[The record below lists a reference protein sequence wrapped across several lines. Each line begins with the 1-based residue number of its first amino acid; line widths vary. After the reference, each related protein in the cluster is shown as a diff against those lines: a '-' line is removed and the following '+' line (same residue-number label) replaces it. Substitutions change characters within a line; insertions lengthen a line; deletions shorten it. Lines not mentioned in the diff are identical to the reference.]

1 MFLKMA
7 FITFSESDGGMR
19 QFKQVLWGICA
30 WGLSSMS
37 WAAHPNN
44 GCFELLPDDQLSLV
58 NALGIEESQIR
69 EITSF
74 KSQELNHLENFV
86 SDRKRIHYSKDGEQ
100 SFKALMDLT
109 SMNTNSL
116 QFNAQVLE
124 QRFDLQNRQ
133 IYIKFGPIHVDR
145 MEMQLNMNGVYQ
157 LGHILNPPQALLS
170 SAKF

>member
-1 MFLKMA
+1 
-7 FITFSESDGGMR
+7 MR

-69 EITSF
+69 EITFF
-74 KSQELNHLENFV
+74 KYQELNHLDNFV
-86 SDRKRIHYSKDGEQ
+86 SDRKRIHYTNGEEQ
-100 SFKALMDLT
+100 PFKALMDLT
-109 SMNTNSL
+109 SMNSF
-116 QFNAQVLE
+116 QFNGQVLE

-133 IYIKFGPIHVDR
+133 IYIKFGPIRVDR
-145 MEMQLNMNGVYQ
+145 MEMQLNMSGVYQ

>member
-1 MFLKMA
+1 
-7 FITFSESDGGMR
+7 MR

-44 GCFELLPDDQLSLV
+44 GHFKLLPDDQLSLV

-74 KSQELNHLENFV
+74 KSQDLNHLENFV
-86 SDRKRIHYSKDGEQ
+86 SDRKRIHYTKDEEQ
-100 SFKALMDLT
+100 PFKALMDLT
-109 SMNTNSL
+109 SMNSL
-116 QFNAQVLE
+116 QFNGQVLE

-133 IYIKFGPIHVDR
+133 IYIKFGPIRVDR
-145 MEMQLNMNGVYQ
+145 MEMQLNMDGVYQ
-157 LGHILNPPQALLS
+157 LGHILNPPQALFS
-170 SAKF
+170 SAKFGLH